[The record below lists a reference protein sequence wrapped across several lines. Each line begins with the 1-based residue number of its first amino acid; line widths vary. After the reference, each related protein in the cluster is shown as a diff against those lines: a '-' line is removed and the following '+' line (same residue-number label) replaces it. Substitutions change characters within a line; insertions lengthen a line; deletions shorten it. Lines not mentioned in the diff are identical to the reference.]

1 VSPFLNDLARR
12 FDPTDELMSVLG
24 PVVKGLLS
32 HESLRKAVPSET
44 EIERALGIV
53 GWFRGGAASRG
64 AGAGPQTGATAGP
77 GDPGTSQGSGTSS
90 GPGMGI
96 GGGDVTWRGVL
107 SALDELV
114 KVKPIAVMITRM
126 EEWNPENV
134 DAKGLERESLMGP
147 ICSLGVFPY
156 DWVST
161 VLYFKFASCWL
172 NIDIYSLASQHLT
185 SIRPLF

>member
-1 VSPFLNDLARR
+1 MSPFLNDLARR

-32 HESLRKAVPSET
+32 HESLRKAASAEA

-53 GWFRGGAASRG
+53 GWFRGGAGGG
-64 AGAGPQTGATAGP
+64 AGSQTGATAGP
-77 GDPGTSQGSGTSS
+77 GAPGTSQGSGTSNGS
-90 GPGMGI
+90 GMGI
-96 GGGDVTWRGVL
+96 GGGDATWRGVL

-114 KVKPIAVMITRM
+114 KVKAIAVMVTRM

-161 VLYFKFASCWL
+161 GPCFF
-172 NIDIYSLASQHLT
+172 
-185 SIRPLF
+185 